1 MWSFLMGK
9 INNFTINL
17 ELTTKTTVFLKASKY
32 LYFLLLVFITVYILF
47 YYSYKSI
54 FIVKIFIVKMLIV
67 TINDSNDMFARN
79 DSIITR
85 KHSVKYRAREMVMET
100 LQD

>member
-17 ELTTKTTVFLKASKY
+17 ELTTETTMFLKASKY
-32 LYFLLLVFITVYILF
+32 LYFVVFIIIYILF
-47 YYSYKSI
+47 HYSYKSI
-54 FIVKIFIVKMLIV
+54 FIVKIFIVKMFIV
-67 TINDSNDMFARN
+67 T
-79 DSIITR
+79 IITR
-85 KHSVKYRAREMVMET
+85 KDSVKYRAREMET